1 MTGDAGERLGPR
13 ARRLRAARQR
23 RVEGAWGPSTPS
35 PEAESVLAALVSR
48 GWTIGT
54 AESLT
59 AGLVVATLV
68 DVPGASASVRG
79 GIAAYATDV
88 KSSVLGVDRDLLARV
103 GAVCEEV
110 AREMARGAR
119 HALEVD
125 VAIATTGVA
134 GPDPQDGQPVGTVYI
149 AIATPEQEIVE
160 RLALVG
166 SRRDI
171 RVATVAAAL
180 RLCESAVR
188 DG

>member
-1 MTGDAGERLGPR
+1 MTGDAGEPHASAPSPAAEAVLSAL
-13 ARRLRAARQR
+13 ARR
-23 RVEGAWGPSTPS
+23 GW
-35 PEAESVLAALVSR
+35 SV
-48 GWTIGT
+48 GT

-88 KSSVLGVDRDLLARV
+88 KSSVLGVDPDLLARV
-103 GAVCEEV
+103 GAVDEEV
-110 AREMARGAR
+110 ARQMARGAR
-119 HALEVD
+119 HTLEVD

-134 GPDPQDGQPVGTVYI
+134 GPDPQDGRPVGTVYI
-149 AIATPEQEIVE
+149 AIATPEHEIVE
-160 RLALVG
+160 RLALEG

-171 RVATVAAAL
+171 RAATVSAAL

-188 DG
+188 NG

>member
-1 MTGDAGERLGPR
+1 
-13 ARRLRAARQR
+13 
-23 RVEGAWGPSTPS
+23 
-35 PEAESVLAALVSR
+35 VLAALVSR

-88 KSSVLGVDRDLLARV
+88 KATVLGVDRSLLERV
-103 GAVCEEV
+103 GAVDEEV

-119 HALEVD
+119 RVLEVD
-125 VAIATTGVA
+125 VAVATTGVA

-149 AIATPEQEIVE
+149 AIATREREVVE
-160 RLALVG
+160 RLALNG
-166 SRRDI
+166 TRRDI

-180 RLCESAVR
+180 RLCANALR
-188 DG
+188 HG